1 MHADGFALWMLI
13 PAVVIAYWVITN
25 LGRVSQKEAARLL
38 AEGAVLLDV
47 RSAEEVEVD
56 GVPGALNV
64 PVAMLSSRAEA
75 VIKNRDQVVLCF
87 CLSGARSASAVGQ
100 LKRKGYKAFNL
111 GGAGRARAV
120 VAAVE
125 NP

>member
-1 MHADGFALWMLI
+1 MHADGFALWILI

-56 GVPGALNV
+56 AVPGALNV
-64 PVAMLSSRAEA
+64 PVAMVSSRAEA
-75 VIKNRDQVVLCF
+75 VINDRDRVVLCF
-87 CLSGARSASAVGQ
+87 CLSGLAPLRQWAS
-100 LKRKGYKAFNL
+100 
-111 GGAGRARAV
+111 
-120 VAAVE
+120 
-125 NP
+125 